1 MQKDTKQKTL
11 FKQRCT
17 NTNCVY
23 NVSRVCKNVNI
34 TDVCKSYKK

>member
-1 MQKDTKQKTL
+1 MQKDTEQKTL

-17 NTNCVY
+17 SIYCVY

>member
-1 MQKDTKQKTL
+1 MQKNTEQKKL

-23 NVSRVCKNVNI
+23 NVSRVCKNINI
-34 TDVCKSYKK
+34 TSVCIGHKK